1 MMDFIIVVDKGAA
14 TTAVDNDDRMHLW
27 QYVTTMMT
35 ILLTMAPSWMM
46 TTNIDNDNADNGY
59 DGRGISPA
67 STANNGDKNVDDR
80 RYDDVNNVSNNDGH
94 KGQERQ
100 EEVQEKR
107 QIQDN
112 DDDGN
117 YADNIVIGNNNCS
130 NKIIVNNNVAP
141 LMPTTITGHIPGD
154 SCDNNATIPLT
165 TTPANIIIN

>member
-1 MMDFIIVVDKGAA
+1 LVIKEYKNSLLNDVDDVNGGSTAMMDFIIVVDKGAA

-94 KGQERQ
+94 KGQER
-100 EEVQEKR
+100 
-107 QIQDN
+107 
-112 DDDGN
+112 
-117 YADNIVIGNNNCS
+117 
-130 NKIIVNNNVAP
+130 
-141 LMPTTITGHIPGD
+141 
-154 SCDNNATIPLT
+154 
-165 TTPANIIIN
+165 